1 MSARLQCP
9 VDRTPLP
16 EGGTHCPHCGLRVAA
31 LPPRRR
37 RAANLDAVEPGP
49 PPTARA
55 AARRG
60 LLTGAAL
67 AAVLVLAGLVVRAT
81 GHDGAAV
88 TGDGCLVVGGLAVV
102 GAAVSDGIRITR
114 WNEADE
120 LRRRVRSGGTLG
132 PTRVRLLAVA
142 LVPAIVVVILAVAR

>member
-1 MSARLQCP
+1 MSSRLQCP

-37 RAANLDAVEPGP
+37 RGASLEAADPGP
-49 PPTARA
+49 PPTAGA
-55 AARRG
+55 AALRG
-60 LLTGAAL
+60 LVTGAAL
-67 AAVLVLAGLVVRAT
+67 AAVLIVAGLLVRAT

-88 TGDGCLVVGGLAVV
+88 TGDGCLVVGGGAIV

-114 WNEADE
+114 WNQADE

-132 PTRVRLLAVA
+132 PTRVRLLAAA
-142 LVPAIVVVILAVAR
+142 LVPVIVVVVLAIAR